1 MSDNYKDHPKSI
13 TEIKANKERDGSLWT
28 PRDALINILR
38 DIDEGRKIDNL
49 VICFSE
55 EIDYDNKYTQY
66 ASSCKDYYTQI
77 GLITAV
83 LAVMTRKKS

>member
-55 EIDYDNKYTQY
+55 E
-66 ASSCKDYYTQI
+66 
-77 GLITAV
+77 
-83 LAVMTRKKS
+83 